1 MTTIDDVISSPGEIL
16 LEEFLEPLGISQYR
30 LAKAIGKPQSAI
42 SEIVHG
48 QRAITPEMAVLL
60 GKALSTS
67 PQFWL
72 NLEMAYQLK
81 MVDSSSLAH
90 VTPLVDELAE
100 ARLLGRK
107 THIGIAAAFKR
118 RAVLRFFADGL
129 LENVVRLLIQRV
141 LQIVH
146 AREIAEDRLSR
157 TVERFCNRTCVH
169 RSHSF
174 LAEHGKRSFQDHFPC
189 NSLFGRHKIHFLSL
203 N

>member
-30 LAKAIGKPQSAI
+30 LAKAIGKPQSAV

-81 MVDSSSLAH
+81 MVDSSSFAH

-100 ARLLGRK
+100 ARLLGR
-107 THIGIAAAFKR
+107 IAQAEREYATGQYS
-118 RAVLRFFADGL
+118 DGPS
-129 LENVVRLLIQRV
+129 
-141 LQIVH
+141 
-146 AREIAEDRLSR
+146 AIA
-157 TVERFCNRTCVH
+157 
-169 RSHSF
+169 
-174 LAEHGKRSFQDHFPC
+174 
-189 NSLFGRHKIHFLSL
+189 SLKEQT
-203 N
+203 